1 MKEPVFCLNAIFIR
15 CMFLF
20 PCAHSRIS
28 AFEMFF
34 LCTPSPPSATTGIQS
49 SFLFFFQGFVYYY
62 GGIEWSRQRGG
73 HALVHPCIAA
83 GLCKGHGSFD
93 ADADASKAVMR
104 VHARTH
110 PAFLRSSLPQ
120 AADPVYST
128 TQRSE
133 QHRRDFSSSKD
144 LPPLVSTI
152 CPLLYSASSRARAS

>member
-1 MKEPVFCLNAIFIR
+1 MRFSSAACFY
-15 CMFLF
+15 FLVLIPGF
-20 PCAHSRIS
+20 QLSKC
-28 AFEMFF
+28 FF

-83 GLCKGHGSFD
+83 GLCKGHCSFD

-104 VHARTH
+104 VYARTH

>member
-1 MKEPVFCLNAIFIR
+1 MRFSSAACFY
-15 CMFLF
+15 FLVLIPGF
-20 PCAHSRIS
+20 QLSKC
-28 AFEMFF
+28 FF

-83 GLCKGHGSFD
+83 GLCKGHGSFE

-104 VHARTH
+104 VYVRTH

-120 AADPVYST
+120 AADPVLLHYNSAIRVAQARLLLL
-128 TQRSE
+128 QRPPAIRLR
-133 QHRRDFSSSKD
+133 H
-144 LPPLVSTI
+144 LPFIV
-152 CPLLYSASSRARAS
+152 ASSPPRA

>member
-1 MKEPVFCLNAIFIR
+1 MRFSSVHIFISLR
-15 CMFLF
+15 PFQLSKC
-20 PCAHSRIS
+20 
-28 AFEMFF
+28 FF

-120 AADPVYST
+120 AADPV
-128 TQRSE
+128 
-133 QHRRDFSSSKD
+133 
-144 LPPLVSTI
+144 
-152 CPLLYSASSRARAS
+152 LLHYNSAIRVARAKLLLLQRPETSRHSSLPFALYCCIIARVSFMNKNAR